1 MQETTFTLELKS
13 HPKNISVIEPYINQ
27 VVEAYSV
34 DHEMYGNILI
44 SLTEAVNNAIMHG
57 NDGDEDKMVRV
68 GLKKNNKN
76 LVFSISDDGAGF
88 NYDDLPDPTAPEN
101 ILKLGGRGIFLMKQ
115 LADLVI
121 FSDKGNTVE
130 IQFNL

>member
-13 HPKNISVIEPYINQ
+13 HPKNISAIEPYINQ
-27 VVEAYSV
+27 VVEAYDV
-34 DHEMYGNILI
+34 DREMYGNILI

>member
-1 MQETTFTLELKS
+1 MQETTFALELKS

-27 VVEAYSV
+27 VVEAYDV

-57 NDGDEDKMVRV
+57 NDGDEEKMVRV
-68 GLKKNNKN
+68 ELKKNTKN

-115 LADLVI
+115 LADLVV
-121 FSDKGNTVE
+121 FSSEGNTVE

>member
-27 VVEAYSV
+27 VVEAYDV

>member
-27 VVEAYSV
+27 VVEAYNV

-57 NDGDEDKMVRV
+57 NDGDENKMVRV
-68 GLKKNNKN
+68 GLKRNHKN